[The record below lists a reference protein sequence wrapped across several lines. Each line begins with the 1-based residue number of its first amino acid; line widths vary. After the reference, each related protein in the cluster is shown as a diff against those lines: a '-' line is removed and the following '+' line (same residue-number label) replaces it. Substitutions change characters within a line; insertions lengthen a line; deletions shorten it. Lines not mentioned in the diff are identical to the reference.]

1 MSRVRQQLPLRRLG
15 DLREVNARF
24 IADRLVQ
31 LVPTTVAI
39 LIISFILIHVAPGDP
54 VLTLAGEHGDAAYYA
69 FMRHRFGLD
78 QPILQQLMTYLGRVA
93 HGDLGF
99 SYVYGRG
106 TLGVI
111 MERVPATLLLTGTAL
126 AIAVLVGIPLGAVAA
141 ARPHG
146 ARDVGISALT
156 LGLFSAPAFWIGQLA
171 ILGLSLHYGFFPVQ
185 GMTSASGTSSGW
197 PHAWD
202 VARHLALPAMVLAA
216 QEIAVLARVTRSTLL
231 DELPRDHIRT
241 ARAKGLSESQALVR
255 HALPRALLPVVTIIG
270 ARAGHLVAGAAV
282 VEIIFGW
289 PGMGRLLLGSLE
301 SRDTPILLGLFL
313 VVSLTVVLANL
324 LSDLTYAAID
334 PRIRLR

>member
-1 MSRVRQQLPLRRLG
+1 ML
-15 DLREVNARF
+15 EVTARF
-24 IADRLVQ
+24 VAERLLQ
-31 LVPTTVAI
+31 LVPTALAI
-39 LIISFILIHVAPGDP
+39 VIISFILIHVAPGDP
-54 VLTLAGEHGDAAYYA
+54 VVTLAGEHGDAAYYA

-78 QPILQQLMTYLGRVA
+78 QPIPQQLVTYLGRVA
-93 HGDLGF
+93 RGDLGY
-99 SYVYGRG
+99 SYVYGRA
-106 TLGVI
+106 TLDVI
-111 MERVPATLLLTGTAL
+111 SQRVPATLLLTGTAL
-126 AIAVLVGIPLGAVAA
+126 AIAVLLGIPLGALAA

-156 LGLFSAPAFWIGQLA
+156 LGLYSAPAFWVGQLA
-171 ILGLSLHYGFFPVQ
+171 ILGLSLRYGLCPVQ
-185 GMTSASGTSSGW
+185 GMTSAGDISTGW
-197 PHAWD
+197 PHALD
-202 VARHLALPAMVLAA
+202 VARHLTLPATVLAA

-241 ARAKGLSESQALVR
+241 ARAKGLSEAQALMR

-270 ARAGHLVAGAAV
+270 ARVGHLVAGAAV

-324 LSDLTYAAID
+324 FSDLTYAAID